1 MTPKPRREHP
11 AVTLTIQESVTETV
25 QRSGSHIPPKA
36 IAQDMNLALSVLY
49 DIADERRPRQLR
61 ATELPALVRA
71 SNNPLVLRVVTRAV
85 GGVFVRLPDATSD
98 EAVYQAMSLVVKELG
113 NASSLLRRCLAD
125 GILTPDEAAR
135 FDDEVDETVV
145 ALLQWKAAFR
155 ARARMDASGP
165 PTSFRTPRGWEGQR
179 DTPG

>member
-1 MTPKPRREHP
+1 MTPRPRREHP

-25 QRSGSHIPPKA
+25 QRSYGPDGSHIPPKA

-61 ATELPALVRA
+61 AAELPALVRA
-71 SNNPLVLRVVTRAV
+71 SGNSLVLTVVTRAL

-98 EAVYQAMSLVVKELG
+98 EAVYQAMALVVKELG
-113 NASSLLRRCLAD
+113 DASSLLRRCLAD
-125 GILTPDEAAR
+125 GILTPDESAR
-135 FDDEVDETVV
+135 FDDKVDEMVV

-155 ARARMDASGP
+155 ARARMDASAP
-165 PTSFRTPRGWEGQR
+165 SNSFRVVGGAK
-179 DTPG
+179 

>member
-1 MTPKPRREHP
+1 MTPTPRREDP
-11 AVTLTIQESVTETV
+11 ADTLTIQESVTETV
-25 QRSGSHIPPKA
+25 QRSYGPDGSHIPPKA

-61 ATELPALVRA
+61 AAELPALVCA
-71 SNNPLVLRVVTRAV
+71 SGNPLVLRVVARAV

-98 EAVYQAMSLVVKELG
+98 EAVYEAMALVVKELG
-113 NASSLLRRCLAD
+113 DDSSLLRCCLAD
-125 GILTPDEAAR
+125 GILTADKAAR

-155 ARARMDASGP
+155 ARARMDASEP
-165 PTSFRTPRGWEGQR
+165 ASAFRAVGGAK
-179 DTPG
+179 